1 MAYDIILSSDNPA
14 LSLDYLETYLFCIC
28 FSWLVKTPHS
38 NRHLSTPPNS
48 LCTILL
54 GCVVRC
60 SESAFLHPHYDD
72 GSWSILQFSIPT
84 QVFPTVQC
92 QGRNILNLKKF
103 IYCTSLALLILYLRN
118 VWYCTLWGLTWFH
131 YSHVKWGP
139 PPKGPHCWKRI
150 TKYRGIR

>member
-1 MAYDIILSSDNPA
+1 MFPLISENPSFKSTWSSLIL
-14 LSLDYLETYLFCIC
+14 
-28 FSWLVKTPHS
+28 W
-38 NRHLSTPPNS
+38 HLSTPPNS

-92 QGRNILNLKKF
+92 QGKN
-103 IYCTSLALLILYLRN
+103 ILYLKKMYVLYIRS
-118 VWYCTLWGLTWFH
+118 VWFMILHPLRPNMIPLQSCEVRASPQRASLL
-131 YSHVKWGP
+131 KENQE
-139 PPKGPHCWKRI
+139 I
-150 TKYRGIR
+150 

>member
-1 MAYDIILSSDNPA
+1 MFPLISENPSFKSTWSSLIL
-14 LSLDYLETYLFCIC
+14 
-28 FSWLVKTPHS
+28 W
-38 NRHLSTPPNS
+38 HLSTPPNS

-92 QGRNILNLKKF
+92 QGKN
-103 IYCTSLALLILYLRN
+103 ILYLKKMYVLCIYILYIRN
-118 VWYCTLWGLTWFH
+118 VWFMILHPLRLNMIPLQSCEVWASPQRASLL
-131 YSHVKWGP
+131 KENQE
-139 PPKGPHCWKRI
+139 I
-150 TKYRGIR
+150 

>member
-118 VWYCTLWGLTWFH
+118 VWFMILHPLRPDMIPLQSCEVRAFPQRASLLKENH
-131 YSHVKWGP
+131 E
-139 PPKGPHCWKRI
+139 I
-150 TKYRGIR
+150 